1 MDRGD
6 GLLGGLIR
14 SGERAE
20 GDAKRGR
27 VGGFDCPVCD
37 ARGDE
42 AHGDLGVGGPASVV
56 FAGDGEVERVAVVG
70 FAVDFD
76 GVGSVHIL
84 SVY

>member
-1 MDRGD
+1 
-6 GLLGGLIR
+6 
-14 SGERAE
+14 
-20 GDAKRGR
+20 
-27 VGGFDCPVCD
+27 
-37 ARGDE
+37 
-42 AHGDLGVGGPASVV
+42 VV